1 MASWGDPELFKW
13 ELPTIEFKWEQLWCS
28 STEETKLLYL
38 SSLVCYAQVVGGEC
52 WSCFWQGGL
61 LSSKKQFA
69 FGKGEKA
76 KVLSG
81 CGVLAVIWVIWMERN
96 RTFKF
101 IVVQRWKSFR
111 RELSSGHIYIGLC
124 FVGNLKITLFLL
136 FCFKWDSSC
145 SLGVFLLDWFGRNWV
160 FQGDQQ
166 RNCSRT
172 GTFIFPEMSESCQWA
187 D

>member
-1 MASWGDPELFKW
+1 M
-13 ELPTIEFKWEQLWCS
+13 WCS

-145 SLGVFLLDWFGRNWV
+145 SLGVFFIRLVWTQLSISGWPTKELQQNWNFYSSWNV
-160 FQGDQQ
+160 RIMSMSWLTSILSVQSQ
-166 RNCSRT
+166 RYPITS
-172 GTFIFPEMSESCQWA
+172 
-187 D
+187 

>member
-1 MASWGDPELFKW
+1 MFFNRGDQAA
-13 ELPTIEFKWEQLWCS
+13 IS
-28 STEETKLLYL
+28 LLTGVL
-38 SSLVCYAQVVGGEC
+38 CTSRRGRVLIMFLIGRIALKQKAI
-52 WSCFWQGGL
+52 CFWQRRRG
-61 LSSKKQFA
+61 QT
-69 FGKGEKA
+69 A